1 MKKYITLNHSL
12 DLIVSLIVT
21 IGILLVG
28 QTFIIG
34 QHYIIPTGF
43 LILSVI
49 LGNLAYYGFKE
60 NRSAKKILF
69 WSFFTFTL
77 HLFFALFFSVKYRA
91 VLGSY
96 FEPLCIINIVIFSY
110 LLIQYAKKNRLF

>member
-60 NRSAKKILF
+60 NRCKNQVND
-69 WSFFTFTL
+69 T
-77 HLFFALFFSVKYRA
+77 RC
-91 VLGSY
+91 GS
-96 FEPLCIINIVIFSY
+96 
-110 LLIQYAKKNRLF
+110 